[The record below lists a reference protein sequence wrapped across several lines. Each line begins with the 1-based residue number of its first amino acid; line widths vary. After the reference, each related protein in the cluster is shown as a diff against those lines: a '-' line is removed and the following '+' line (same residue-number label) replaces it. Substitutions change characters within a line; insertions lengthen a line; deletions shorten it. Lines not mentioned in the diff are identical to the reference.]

1 MIGLD
6 VIFGGVTGLLGTVIG
21 QIFKYKTAKIE
32 NEHERGMLQ
41 LETQAMIQEA
51 EMQIQVTKSRVE
63 GEIELAELSSY
74 EESIRSGQK
83 SMFGKGWLDK
93 MFVIPGKMGA
103 VAKFFAVFIA
113 IAFAGVDILRSLM
126 RPVLTIY
133 TMAAASYLTYLAW
146 TIMKATGLDSMTLI
160 QAISLYT
167 QVTDAI
173 IYLAISAFTWWF
185 GDRMTSKFLQQ
196 RDEAK
201 QTQAGAKKPDSGGPD
216 VF

>member
-6 VIFGGVTGLLGTVIG
+6 IIFGGVTGLLGTVLG
-21 QIFKYKTAKIE
+21 QFFKYKTAKME
-32 NEHERGMLQ
+32 HEHERGMVQ

-63 GEIELAELSSY
+63 GEVELAEISAY
-74 EESIRSGQK
+74 EESLKSGQK
-83 SMFGKGWLDK
+83 SMFGKEWLDK
-93 MFVIPGKMGA
+93 MFVMPGKMGA
-103 VAKFFAVFIA
+103 VAKFFAVWIA

-126 RPVLTIY
+126 RPALTIY

-146 TIMKATGLDSMTLI
+146 QIMNAAGLDTMTI
-160 QAISLYT
+160 GQALSVYA

-173 IYLAISAFTWWF
+173 VYLAISGFTWWF
-185 GDRMTSKFLQQ
+185 GDRMTAKFLQE
-196 RDEAK
+196 RDQAK
-201 QTQAGAKKPDSGGPD
+201 QIKAGAKTPEGGPD